1 MSYRQAD
8 SRTGSREPLYE
19 RMKGAILAGD
29 LAPGQQLV
37 ETTLATTYGVS
48 RTPIRQAL
56 TRLEQDGLIER
67 THRGLVVR
75 ERSPDEIL
83 DIYEVRIGLE
93 ASAASTA
100 ALRRTTMDLIA
111 LRRLDE
117 QLTSMDGSDAQAIA
131 VANREFHQAIW
142 AASHSE
148 PLIDLLTRLN
158 LHLSRFTATTLS
170 EPGRWQQAGEEH
182 HEILAAIEDRD
193 PERAAEAATHH
204 FETARN
210 LRLAI
215 WARASDT

>member
-1 MSYRQAD
+1 MTD
-8 SRTGSREPLYE
+8 SQVHGVPRSKEPLYE
-19 RMKGAILAGD
+19 RIKGAILSGD

-37 ETTLATTYGVS
+37 ETTLATSYGVS
-48 RTPIRQAL
+48 RTPVRQAL

-100 ALRRTTMDLIA
+100 ATRRTTMDLIA

-117 QLTSMDGSDAQAIA
+117 QMGAMDGSDAPAIA

-142 AASHSE
+142 TASHSK

-158 LHLSRFTATTLS
+158 LHLARFTATTLS
-170 EPGRWQQAGEEH
+170 EPGRWQQARDEH
-182 HEILAAIEDRD
+182 RDILSAIEDRD
-193 PERAAEAATHH
+193 PERAARVAAHH

-215 WARASDT
+215 WARASDS